1 MSKTNLFHRVKQ
13 TLLLLCLMCSAF
25 GLKAAVVTPEANK
38 TYFIVNKQTGCVLS
52 NGNSTNTDSPIY
64 CLTREENNYGQRWT
78 MELVSDNVY
87 AFRNE
92 LSRMGID
99 AALNGISA
107 GKTPLQY
114 TFDKTNTNQ
123 QCHLMS
129 VDGEEGVF
137 QLAYLYKG
145 QTYYMSLSEETFYTK
160 TVMTTDKTDQHTYF
174 TLEETQPAPEPMKND
189 WENEEVFA
197 VGKNQDMPL
206 TCPTNR
212 PKRSAPM
219 PNAMPNRGSTP

>member
-1 MSKTNLFHRVKQ
+1 MDFMFLGIVIFLFV
-13 TLLLLCLMCSAF
+13 LAAFDLYVGVSNDAVNFLNSAI
-25 GLKAAVVTPEANK
+25 GSKAARFK
-38 TYFIVNKQTGCVLS
+38 TLVIIASVGVFAGCVLS

-160 TVMTTDKTDQHTYF
+160 TVMTTDQTDQ
-174 TLEETQPAPEPMKND
+174 
-189 WENEEVFA
+189 
-197 VGKNQDMPL
+197 
-206 TCPTNR
+206 
-212 PKRSAPM
+212 
-219 PNAMPNRGSTP
+219 